1 MKNLPPKKV
10 GEKGKRLRREGGG
23 RKSGTPEIMM
33 KNFPKRKGRME
44 GYKVKKGKGE
54 GGRVVLLGI

>member
-23 RKSGTPEIMM
+23 RKSGTPGNMM
-33 KNFPKRKGRME
+33 KNLTKRKGR
-44 GYKVKKGKGE
+44 GE
-54 GGRVVLLGI
+54 G